1 MSSDIELRLA
11 ISADDAAAENQLA
24 SDLAGSIA
32 DHAPD
37 LAVSRLREDDTT
49 QDFGATLAVVLGS
62 AAATSFAHGIAVWLA
77 RRQDARLRLERR
89 NPDGSVTTI
98 DVEGSMSARAER
110 VVYEFPRGRPGN
122 VNRP

>member
-24 SDLAGSIA
+24 SDLAESIA

-62 AAATSFAHGIAVWLA
+62 AAATKLAHGIAVWLA

-110 VVYEFPRGRPGN
+110 VVYEFLEGGQET
-122 VNRP
+122 